1 MGTLRRNFRDLRD
14 NLMDAHRRQRQHI
27 AVAIAK
33 GLAKPSTMAFNIN
46 KAMRTLARKTARY
59 YGQTSKHKPHQG
71 DRERARRLRVGSPAW
86 YSNASAIECGH
97 GVFKVGDKPDG
108 SKVAG

>member
-14 NLMDAHRRQRQHI
+14 NLIDVHNKQKQRI

-33 GLAKPSTMAFNIN
+33 GLAAPSTMSFDIK
-46 KAMRTLARKTARY
+46 KAMRSLARKTARY

-71 DRERARRLRVGSPAW
+71 KRERARRLRVYSPAW
-86 YSNASAIECGH
+86 YSNADALKCGH
-97 GVFKVGDKPDG
+97 GVFK
-108 SKVAG
+108 